1 MTSPEP
7 FGGTIGRTF
16 KDSEPWW
23 PPPPPAADGKTPNVV
38 IILFDD
44 TGFAHLGCYGST
56 IETPNIDALAAGGL
70 RYSNF
75 HTTAIC
81 SPTRASLLTGRNHHS
96 VGLSTIANFDNGYP
110 NTRGALTRHATTLA
124 EILREQGYG
133 TYCVGKWHLVRSE
146 QTSGAGPVGD
156 WPLQRGF
163 DRYYGFL
170 AGATHQFYPELTYD
184 NHHVEP
190 PALPEDGYHVSEDL
204 VDRSIDFVRDGKSIY
219 PDRPFFL
226 YLAFGAT
233 HSPHHA
239 PAEYV
244 EKYRGR
250 FDAGWDAV
258 RQDWYERQLDLGVIP
273 AETELAPR
281 NPGVEAWDDLPE
293 DVQRYSLRLQE
304 AFAGSLDHTDA
315 QIGRIVDFLEAAGE
329 LDNTIFLLMSDNG
342 SAPGGGPDGTSFPGH
357 RLEEIL
363 PRLDE
368 IGGPTSAP
376 AIPWGWSQVGNT
388 PLKWYKQNTFGG
400 GIRDPLIVHW
410 PAHIQDP
417 GGARHQFHH
426 VSDVVPTVLELLDL
440 QAPNTYRGYA
450 QMPVSGTSFAYTLD
464 EADGPSRKPVQHF
477 ELAGDRGIWRDG
489 WKAVTHHV
497 RGEPYSDDEWELYH
511 LDEDFSE
518 IHNVATEHPEL
529 LRELIDLWWIEAGR
543 YGVLP
548 LDDRKTFGPTGVIP
562 AAPRHDLA
570 RKRPDA
576 IQQRQS
582 YRYTPPISQIPA
594 QAAAPMGGSQ
604 WLVTAEIERRDT
616 SAEGVLLA
624 RGRGSGLSFWLQDN
638 RLHCEYRASTT
649 PTVVHS
655 EAEVPVGETVVGAR
669 LEGSKA
675 GVPGRLSLLI
685 DGAEVG
691 EAEIPRISRAVGN
704 APADVGLDRPAA
716 VSDSYEAPFAFSGT
730 LHAVNI
736 ELTPF
741 PDQSDDEEARIRYEQ
756 QEIDQ

>member
-1 MTSPEP
+1 MTTEPE
-7 FGGTIGRTF
+7 FQGTVGRTF
-16 KDSEPWW
+16 RDSQPWW
-23 PPPPPAADGKTPNVV
+23 PPAPPAADGKTPNVV
-38 IILFDD
+38 VILFDD
-44 TGFAHLGCYGST
+44 TGFAHFGCYGST

-96 VGLSTIANFDNGYP
+96 VGLSSIANFDNGYP
-110 NTRGALTRHATTLA
+110 NTRGALTKHATTLA
-124 EILREQGYG
+124 EVLRDQGYG

-146 QTSGAGPVGD
+146 QTSGAGPFEN

-170 AGATHQFYPELTYD
+170 AGGTHQFYPELTYD
-184 NHHVEP
+184 NHHIEP

-204 VDRSIDFVRDGKSIY
+204 VDRSIEFIRDGKSIR

-239 PAEYV
+239 PQEYLD
-244 EKYRGR
+244 KYRGR
-250 FDAGWDAV
+250 FDAGWDAT
-258 RQDWYERQLDLGVIP
+258 RQQWYERQLELGIIP
-273 AETELAPR
+273 PDTELAPR
-281 NPGVEAWDDLPE
+281 NPGVEAWDDLSE
-293 DVQRYSLRLQE
+293 DAKRVSLRLQE

-315 QIGRIVDFLEAAGE
+315 QIGRLVEFLEEAGQ

-342 SAPGGGPDGTSFPGH
+342 SAPGGGPHGNSFPGH
-357 RLEEIL
+357 RLQEIL

-368 IGGPTSAP
+368 IGGPTSDP

-410 PAHIQDP
+410 PGRIQQP
-417 GGARHQFHH
+417 GGIRHQFHH

-440 QAPNTYRGYA
+440 EAPDTYRGYA

-464 EADGPSRKPVQHF
+464 EADGPSRKPSQYF

-497 RGEPYSDDEWELYH
+497 RGAPYSDDEWELYH
-511 LDEDFSE
+511 LEADFSE
-518 IHNVATEHPEL
+518 SHNLAAEHPER

-548 LDDRKTFGPTGVIP
+548 MDDRKVLGPTGVIP
-562 AAPRHDLA
+562 VAPRHDLA

-576 IQQRQS
+576 IQASQI
-582 YRYTPPISQIPA
+582 YRYLPPISQIPA

-604 WLVTAEIERRDT
+604 WLVTAEVLRPDAA
-616 SAEGVLLA
+616 AEGVLLA

-638 RLHCEYRASTT
+638 RLHCEYRGSAT
-649 PTVVHS
+649 PILVHS
-655 EAEVPVGETVVGAR
+655 NAEVPVGEVVIGAR
-669 LEGSKA
+669 LEGTKVGA
-675 GVPGRLSLLI
+675 PGRLTLLI
-685 DGAEVG
+685 DGT
-691 EAEIPRISRAVGN
+691 EAGSVEIPRISRGVGN
-704 APADVGLDRPAA
+704 APADIGLDRPAA
-716 VSDSYEAPFAFSGT
+716 VSDSYQAPFAFSGT
-730 LHAVNI
+730 IHALNI

-741 PDQSDDEEARIRYEQ
+741 PDQSNNEEARARYEQ
-756 QEIDQ
+756 QAIEQ